1 MLCCIFHP
9 TQLLLATGGDD
20 SQVRVW
26 DLVSKTCVATL
37 QAHFSAVTS
46 LSISPDGWTL
56 LSGGRDGVVIAWSL
70 RDYSKIATIPVYE
83 ALEGLVAVPS
93 SLCNAPSSVVCFA
106 TGGEKG
112 VAKLWRL
119 DTGKCIFDT
128 PPVEAGVP
136 SNAGGIVELRATP
149 PGKNRPGGGLL
160 AATQDCRL
168 LFLKSSTSSSE
179 KSTTTLEK
187 KSGQHDAQ
195 LLTFDRQLIGNNDE
209 VTDLRF
215 LSPPPTT
222 TATATTSP
230 TYIAVASNAEHIR
243 LFDVASLSCQAT
255 LAGHTEA
262 VLCLDTH
269 RLKSGKTLLAS
280 GSKDNTVRVWLPL
293 EESTHGGGKC
303 LAIGTGHV
311 GAVSAVAF
319 ARRSGNFIVTGGSDK
334 LLKVWDIS
342 SLSLDSG
349 ASGSGDVAAASKK
362 KVASLQAVAAVAA
375 HMKDINAVAVAPNDS
390 VVASASQDRTVKI
403 WQLPSLV
410 PVLTLKGHKRGVW
423 SVAFSPV
430 DKAVATASGDK
441 TIKLWSL
448 ADGACLRT
456 FEGHVASVLRV
467 DFLSSG
473 TQLLSA
479 GGDGLLKLW
488 NLRTTECVNTFDAHD
503 DKVWALTLGGN
514 SGEIA
519 ASGGADG
526 GLVIW
531 EDCTALDAQDAA
543 KDQQVTLLREQQLS
557 NAMHSKNWKKAAGLA
572 FEMKHPGKLLAVIK
586 SAYQGGQETG
596 EAILRNVVADL
607 DGEKLRQCLEYC
619 REWNTNGRTCFAA
632 QAILGAVLREHS
644 PADLIAIPGIAA
656 LLEAIEAYTRRHF
669 ARTDRLLRST
679 FVVDYVLGA
688 MNVLTPAN
696 DGGALDGGALGGS
709 SSGKMLKNS
718 SIIHAMSNGNAHGG
732 EGGDDMDDFELENL
746 EEENIDHAVE
756 EESEEEEEVEEE
768 EIQEPEL
775 EEEEEIVTRRAT
787 KARKTAPTGEKPSKK
802 GSSRKSAQA
811 TTVAATIT
819 KKRKSSRK

>member
-1 MLCCIFHP
+1 M
-9 TQLLLATGGDD
+9 
-20 SQVRVW
+20 
-26 DLVSKTCVATL
+26 
-37 QAHFSAVTS
+37 TS

-70 RDYSKIATIPVYE
+70 RDYKKIATVPVYE
-83 ALEGLVAVPS
+83 ALEGVVAVPS
-93 SLCNAPSSVVCFA
+93 AMCNAPPTVVCFA

-112 VAKLWRL
+112 ITKLWRI
-119 DTGKCIFDT
+119 DTGKCVFDT
-128 PPVEAGVP
+128 APVEAGVP
-136 SNAGGIVELRATP
+136 TTAGGIVELRAVP
-149 PGKNRPGGGLL
+149 PGKNNHKHHSSGGLL

-168 LFLKSSTSSSE
+168 LFLTSSD
-179 KSTTTLEK
+179 KTTTTTTTAAAAAAA
-187 KSGQHDAQ
+187 SGGDS
-195 LLTFDRQLIGNNDE
+195 LLRFDRQLIGNNDE

-215 LSPPPTT
+215 LSPS
-222 TATATTSP
+222 TSSSSSP
-230 TYIAVASNAEHIR
+230 SHIAVASNAEDIR

-262 VLCLDTH
+262 VLCLDTFL
-269 RLKSGKTLLAS
+269 LKSGKTLLAS

-293 EESTHGGGKC
+293 ENENRTGGGKC
-303 LAIGTGHV
+303 LAVGTGHV
-311 GAVSAVAF
+311 SAVSAVAF

-342 SLSLDSG
+342 CLRLDG
-349 ASGSGDVAAASKK
+349 EGENGKK
-362 KVASLQAVAAVAA
+362 ERTSASLQAVAAVAA
-375 HMKDINAVAVAPNDS
+375 HTKDINAVAVAPNDS

-403 WQLPSLV
+403 WELPSLI

-526 GLVIW
+526 GLVLW
-531 EDCTALDAQDAA
+531 EDCTVTDAQDAA
-543 KDQQVTLLREQQLS
+543 KGQEVTLLREQQLS
-557 NAMHSKNWKKAAGLA
+557 NAMHANNWKKAAGLA
-572 FEMKHPGKLLAVIK
+572 FEMKHPGRLLAVIT
-586 SAYQGGQETG
+586 SAYQGGQEAG
-596 EAILRNVVADL
+596 EGILRKVVADL
-607 DGEKLRQCLEYC
+607 DNEKLRQCLEYC

-644 PADLIAIPGIAA
+644 PADLVTIPGVAG

-696 DGGALDGGALGGS
+696 DIEKVHDDGGGGTNLVGAAKKS
-709 SSGKMLKNS
+709 LKVGINGRKNS
-718 SIIHAMSNGNAHGG
+718 VSAMGNGHAYTSGP
-732 EGGDDMDDFELENL
+732 GGDDIDDFDLDNFSSE
-746 EEENIDHAVE
+746 DD
-756 EESEEEEEVEEE
+756 EEEEGAHSDDSNGGEAGIDEEEMEVDREGEEGEE
-768 EIQEPEL
+768 EIEAV
-775 EEEEEIVTRRAT
+775 EEEIVTRRGS
-787 KARKTAPTGEKPSKK
+787 KTRNTEAAIVEKTSKK
-802 GSSRKSAQA
+802 AKSGGKSSRGKITTRSSEAKETAIA
-811 TTVAATIT
+811 TT